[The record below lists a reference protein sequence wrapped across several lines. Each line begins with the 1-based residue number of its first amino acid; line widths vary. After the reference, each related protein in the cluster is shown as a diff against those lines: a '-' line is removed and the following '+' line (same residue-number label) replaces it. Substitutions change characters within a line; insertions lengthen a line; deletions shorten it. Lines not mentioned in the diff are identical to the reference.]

1 MTTNTAKHAE
11 RELDILFA
19 TTPDAIIKPFKT
31 ELLALCEAFG
41 KSGQSGG
48 SAPYTAGALSEAVRK
63 LCLQKTIAPLT
74 GDSDEWM
81 QVENGN
87 DGAYYRNV
95 REGAVFK
102 DSKGAYYLDAI
113 IWKTQSGSGWSGTA
127 KIENLLTSK
136 VDSLLNDEF
145 KKLGNGEIRSRQY
158 VKSFPFTPKTF
169 VVDVIEKEVA
179 KDDWEFTVK
188 DVSQLDEVFE
198 YYKKTI

>member
-11 RELDILFA
+11 RELDILFR

-48 SAPYTAGALSEAVRK
+48 SAPYTATAISQAVKK
-63 LCLQKTIAPLT
+63 LLLQNTIAPLT
-74 GDSDEWM
+74 GDDSEWSD
-81 QVENGN
+81 VDNGK
-87 DGAYYRNV
+87 DGTLYQNN

-102 DSKGAYYLDAI
+102 DGKGAYYLDAI
-113 IWKTQSGSGWSGTA
+113 VWKTQSGDTWSGTA
-127 KIENLLTSK
+127 KI
-136 VDSLLNDEF
+136 
-145 KKLGNGEIRSRQY
+145 GNTDMRSRQY